1 MEDPKVRVE
10 WRETPEQ
17 AQAALAVAGRWLA
30 RRHAVLAGAFA
41 LVALLALAL
50 PDWCAR
56 LAIALPFAWLS
67 YAFGAAYRR
76 RAPRVDSRAVRAW
89 IESARGKHTEG
100 FREAASE
107 IDSGELAHVEVD
119 REGVEVGRGA
129 ARTRLRWAAV
139 RRFRV
144 HRDGHVLFLG
154 RAAPGLFVPAWAFG
168 GDAERAMLLDH
179 ARALC
184 AASAPAETSPPLPR
198 SDDGFEVSAI
208 ASLTLARLQRG
219 PSTFGSYVWWP
230 LLGYVVGLGVTSAL
244 PLALQS
250 VEVAALFAAL
260 PHLAAIASL
269 LMTPWGLTL
278 LAARSAR
285 RHRVH
290 RVRFSERG
298 VTWSSALWSGTR
310 PWDVATLVIEPKRVV
325 LDALALPRS
334 GFDADQLG
342 ALSSWKSVAPP
353 AERPPSSSHAF
364 KILLLWLVL
373 IAGFVAVYNL
383 VTQEPPPEP
392 PDLVAPI
399 VEEIVVEPE
408 PTDCPLAEPVIL
420 AGVVRQDDARQ
431 CAGLAEALPGPASI
445 RTCVEVDARAS
456 AAVIEDASGRAAWI
470 RMGRRWRSAGAL
482 VTAEMGL
489 ECEPTVSARAV
500 DLVAGGAPE
509 ILFTM
514 ECTSGVDP
522 GPIARRLRILSAC
535 GVQDRVPTCWW
546 TIPIAMSVWAE
557 GCLGWSVGVSAPA
570 VDPTVVRRR
579 GDPLALMLSPALR
592 QITAPVPSGLYAL
605 PQLSAYD
612 LRAER
617 DPTQP

>member
-100 FREAASE
+100 FREPASE

-290 RVRFSERG
+290 RVRDERLG
-298 VTWSSALWSGTR
+298 GGLPRLVGRGQRSRRRSDGRAAPRRSSRA
-310 PWDVATLVIEPKRVV
+310 
-325 LDALALPRS
+325 DAL
-334 GFDADQLG
+334 
-342 ALSSWKSVAPP
+342 
-353 AERPPSSSHAF
+353 
-364 KILLLWLVL
+364 
-373 IAGFVAVYNL
+373 
-383 VTQEPPPEP
+383 
-392 PDLVAPI
+392 
-399 VEEIVVEPE
+399 
-408 PTDCPLAEPVIL
+408 
-420 AGVVRQDDARQ
+420 
-431 CAGLAEALPGPASI
+431 
-445 RTCVEVDARAS
+445 ARAS
-456 AAVIEDASGRAAWI
+456 ADHRSGAVGAVRAAPAERVRPPRRARSDAALTRMVIRAVRAVVEGGRARCPGGQGVLGTVDVTRNETHGVRDTVDVTTNEMHGVSNTVHASRARCTVFTIPWI
-470 RMGRRWRSAGAL
+470 RSRARYTVFGLPSIRIETSTRALTIPLVRRRPLMTVSGIPSVRLETKRECPGYHRCALLQERRCSRYPTCASRRKGRRPGYLCRAEVSFGGVVATVDAAGA
-482 VTAEMGL
+482 VR
-489 ECEPTVSARAV
+489 SARAR
-500 DLVAGGAPE
+500 
-509 ILFTM
+509 
-514 ECTSGVDP
+514 C
-522 GPIARRLRILSAC
+522 
-535 GVQDRVPTCWW
+535 
-546 TIPIAMSVWAE
+546 
-557 GCLGWSVGVSAPA
+557 
-570 VDPTVVRRR
+570 
-579 GDPLALMLSPALR
+579 GDPIDDARSRTSRLAR
-592 QITAPVPSGLYAL
+592 
-605 PQLSAYD
+605 
-612 LRAER
+612 
-617 DPTQP
+617 